1 MAPGTDL
8 KDFSGRLE
16 GYRWVLTLVKEQYR
30 SRGLSEGLDVGGT
43 NRSERV
49 GRASIGT
56 GLRSPNL
63 SLRLRDKETEPTKRP
78 GKLLGGRADLHR
90 PSRTVPHQSESA

>member
-1 MAPGTDL
+1 MTRTSPNKLLQWPPGTDL

-16 GYRWVLTLVKEQYR
+16 EYRWVLTLVKEEQYR

-49 GRASIGT
+49 GRG
-56 GLRSPNL
+56 
-63 SLRLRDKETEPTKRP
+63 
-78 GKLLGGRADLHR
+78 
-90 PSRTVPHQSESA
+90 

>member
-1 MAPGTDL
+1 MWGAQTGP
-8 KDFSGRLE
+8 RE
-16 GYRWVLTLVKEQYR
+16 WV
-30 SRGLSEGLDVGGT
+30 G
-43 NRSERV
+43 
-49 GRASIGT
+49 ASMGT

-63 SLRLRDKETEPTKRP
+63 SLRLRDKETEPRKRP